1 MMMPRSRLMIVTR
14 FSLLLLVGV
23 LVALVLTVEAKK
35 GSSKITVNKA
45 MVNFQKAQY
54 VLSGSGVLSGPTSF
68 DVVDVDARAQQMERV
83 KSKMALMQQKKE
95 LNRIKIVNRK
105 EAKKQSK
112 LAESDIGV
120 DGPGGIEVKAVTER
134 VAIVEDTQA
143 VAPSSVKRV
152 DELAEEAAKGI
163 EESLDDAHMIHYP
176 SKTNT
181 GSKMPRFRSFSS
193 PTGTPSPPASLGAS
207 PEQPST
213 PCAAWLQ
220 PSPHP
225 QSRLSASAP
234 PPAARPPGL
243 VPWRAPA
250 AAPARRRPPPM
261 PPRAGA
267 SGATGIC
274 HGKKQKPPLSVYDMP
289 ASSLLTH
296 TTW

>member
-1 MMMPRSRLMIVTR
+1 MMMTR
-14 FSLLLLVGV
+14 FSLLLLVV

-143 VAPSSVKRV
+143 VAPSSVKR
-152 DELAEEAAKGI
+152 A
-163 EESLDDAHMIHYP
+163 
-176 SKTNT
+176 
-181 GSKMPRFRSFSS
+181 
-193 PTGTPSPPASLGAS
+193 
-207 PEQPST
+207 
-213 PCAAWLQ
+213 
-220 PSPHP
+220 
-225 QSRLSASAP
+225 
-234 PPAARPPGL
+234 
-243 VPWRAPA
+243 
-250 AAPARRRPPPM
+250 
-261 PPRAGA
+261 
-267 SGATGIC
+267 
-274 HGKKQKPPLSVYDMP
+274 
-289 ASSLLTH
+289 
-296 TTW
+296 